1 MAKKVLLIGADRIWY
16 YMAKS
21 LSERGFAIFHYGREF
36 PEKLIGV
43 KEIKGKEELW
53 DLLNDEECIA
63 LPMDDQNGQYIYMES
78 QYMDT
83 LPVSDCVT
91 DVLYQCK
98 CKCKWWYL
106 RNDISAIL
114 CKIRD
119 TFAEA
124 AIVEAKLLSGRTI
137 CGSGA
142 VVLGFGVLA
151 ERIARRL
158 KEWECR
164 VWVVPDDEMERR
176 LAGYRQ
182 YEICEREQL
191 LSYLDLCGSGEE
203 KPDFVFQCSTN
214 YRLGARQ
221 LCHMPQGMLI
231 LNLTGNETMVDEEY
245 ARFMKLQTKLCR
257 HLLLEY
263 APAETGERLAQLFV
277 EKFG

>member
-1 MAKKVLLIGADRIWY
+1 MAKKVLLIGGNMIQY

-21 LSERGFAIFHYGREF
+21 LSERGFAIFHYGVEF

-43 KEIKGKEELW
+43 KQIKEKEELR
-53 DLLNDEECIA
+53 DFFGDEECIA
-63 LPMDDQNGQYIYMES
+63 VLPAVNQNSQYVYMEGQYK
-78 QYMDT
+78 DT
-83 LPVSDCVT
+83 LPVSECDT
-91 DVLYQCK
+91 DVLCK
-98 CKCKWWYL
+98 VWHPW
-106 RNDISAIL
+106 NDLL
-114 CKIRD
+114 CQIRD

-124 AIVEAKLLSGRTI
+124 AIVEAKLLSSRTI
-137 CGSGA
+137 CGAGA
-142 VVLGFGVLA
+142 IVLGFGVLA

-203 KPDFVFQCSTN
+203 KPDFVFQCSAV

-231 LNLTGNETMVDEEY
+231 LNLTGSERAVDTEY

-263 APAETGERLAQLFV
+263 APADTGEMLAQLFI